1 MQHRVGFVIDCQT
14 SRTKVNLRYLELVQ
28 KLICDIGLT
37 KWSLV
42 IVLGPRPPSCRLVA
56 FKSSKVALLSHC
68 SGSEQIEVRVA
79 ICYAYSMQSIVQVRA
94 CERRANDGRCCP
106 DSTDTARI

>member
-1 MQHRVGFVIDCQT
+1 MWADALRSYFEVLVQHRVGFVIDSQT

-68 SGSEQIEVRVA
+68 SGSEQIEV
-79 ICYAYSMQSIVQVRA
+79 
-94 CERRANDGRCCP
+94 
-106 DSTDTARI
+106 